1 MDKEIQSTLQ
11 QLRIIKEELG
21 SVSEDEEQPQL
32 DENPFDYSQRI
43 LFANILGVKRLTEER
58 DKQSLVCTNRRQ
70 IIELNASIYRKMKE
84 VMEEYEELQEW
95 IRDRKRTDQSDI

>member
-43 LFANILGVKRLTEER
+43 LFANILGVKRLIEER